1 MRMWKA
7 ISVLA
12 MVLSVVNIAWLAAR
26 DREPAN
32 FLSPEDYLEIQQLY
46 AYYARDVDS
55 GSQRDASWMYTDDGV
70 WDVEG
75 MKWVGREQLKQHYTT
90 MPPGVSKNGI
100 RHFSTNLILVP
111 TENGVR
117 GSAYMVALERKT
129 EGGPIEITLMGK
141 YEDLLVKTDR
151 GWRFKER
158 VFRMDTHYDDLTPV
172 LPSPYIPVDG

>member
-12 MVLSVVNIAWLAAR
+12 LVLSVVNIAWLA
-26 DREPAN
+26 
-32 FLSPEDYLEIQQLY
+32 
-46 AYYARDVDS
+46 ARDVDS

-151 GWRFKER
+151 GVAFQGAG
-158 VFRMDTHYDDLTPV
+158 FSYGHPL
-172 LPSPYIPVDG
+172 